1 MSDIAC
7 SLHIRDV
14 SKSYGRGI
22 RVLSDV
28 TLEVPVGE
36 ICTIIGPSGSGK
48 TTLLR
53 LIAGLDAPDGGTIT
67 LNGTTI
73 DTLPPH
79 KRDMA
84 MVFQGAPL
92 YPHMTVWQNIVFS
105 LRMRGATRRV
115 IRQRV
120 DDLLPWLKLETLL
133 KRRPHTLSGGER
145 QRVALAKALVCRPNL
160 FLLDEPLSHVDG
172 QHRAA
177 IRARL
182 KTHLHKLGIP
192 CLYVTHDQ
200 HEAMALADRV
210 CVLHQGRVQQMGTPL
225 DIYRRPV
232 NRFVADFF
240 GSPPINFLEGR
251 VELNEGTVLLR
262 QLSGDSIAMP
272 GEYGRLQGKSITL
285 GLRPEHLSLV
295 AEEAGLCRKTPSSAR
310 ERAIFSPGKDGEAG
324 DVCSIVD
331 AAGCGQAEKGPLE
344 ARSSFP
350 TQPNTISAS
359 ITLIERLGAQTVV
372 HADTPKQTTFIISA
386 PSADSREVGDQ
397 IRIAVDWTQ
406 VHLFE

>member
-1 MSDIAC
+1 MSDIAG
-7 SLHIRDV
+7 SLRIRDV

-92 YPHMTVWQNIVFS
+92 YPHMTVWQNIVFP
-105 LRMRGATRRV
+105 LRMRGATRRA

-120 DDLLPWLKLETLL
+120 DDVLPWLKLGTLL

-145 QRVALAKALVCRPNL
+145 QCVALAKALVCRPNL
-160 FLLDEPLSHVDG
+160 FLLDEPISHVDG
-172 QHRAA
+172 QHRTA

-182 KTHLHKLGIP
+182 KTHLHKLGITS
-192 CLYVTHDQ
+192 LYVTHDQ
-200 HEAMALADRV
+200 MEAMSLADRV

-225 DIYRRPV
+225 DIYQRPV
-232 NRFVADFF
+232 NRFVAGFF

-251 VELNEGTVLLR
+251 VELNEGRVILR
-262 QLSGDSIAMP
+262 QPSGDSLAIP
-272 GEYGRLQGKSITL
+272 GEYERLQGKSITL

-295 AEEAGLCRKTPSSAR
+295 AEET
-310 ERAIFSPGKDGEAG
+310 D
-324 DVCSIVD
+324 
-331 AAGCGQAEKGPLE
+331 
-344 ARSSFP
+344 
-350 TQPNTISAS
+350 TISAT
-359 ITLIERLGAQTVV
+359 ITLIERLGAQTVL
-372 HADTPKQTTFIISA
+372 HANTPKQTTYILSA
-386 PSADSREVGDQ
+386 VSADSCQVGDE
-397 IRIAVDWTQ
+397 IRIAVDWRK
-406 VHLFE
+406 VHRFESEERVDEGRRGRTRQEHNQP

>member
-1 MSDIAC
+1 MSDLAC
-7 SLHIRDV
+7 SLRIREV
-14 SKSYGRGI
+14 SKSYGRGT

-53 LIAGLDAPDGGTIT
+53 LIAGLDAPDGGTIA
-67 LNGTTI
+67 LNGTNM

-79 KRDMA
+79 RRDMA

-92 YPHMTVWQNIVFS
+92 YPHMTVWQNIVFP
-105 LRMRGATRRV
+105 LKMRGATRRA

-120 DDLLPWLKLETLL
+120 DELLPWLGLGALL
-133 KRRPHTLSGGER
+133 RRRPHTLSGGER

-172 QHRAA
+172 QHRTA

-182 KTHLHKLGIP
+182 KTHLHNLGITS
-192 CLYVTHDQ
+192 LYVTHDQ
-200 HEAMALADRV
+200 MEAMSLADRL
-210 CVLHQGRVQQMGTPL
+210 CILHQGSVQQMGTPL
-225 DIYRRPV
+225 ELYQRPV
-232 NRFVADFF
+232 NRFVAGFF
-240 GSPPINFLEGR
+240 GSPSMNFLEGR

-262 QLSGDSIAMP
+262 QLSGDSTALP
-272 GEYGRLQGKSITL
+272 GEYERFQGKSITL

-295 AEEAGLCRKTPSSAR
+295 AE
-310 ERAIFSPGKDGEAG
+310 
-324 DVCSIVD
+324 
-331 AAGCGQAEKGPLE
+331 E

-359 ITLIERLGAQTVV
+359 ITLIERLGARTVIHV
-372 HADTPKQTTFIISA
+372 KTPKQATYIISA
-386 PSADSREVGDQ
+386 PSAESLEIGDQ
-397 IRIAVDWTQ
+397 IWIALDWTK
-406 VHLFE
+406 VYLFEGPFGS